1 MWAQM
6 MACDT
11 ECSSVDKNMYEAVVS
26 NYDPLT
32 VAIFFLRQ
40 ILWSLF
46 INLSG
51 VLNSFTIEGTTKYL
65 LMGFKV
71 ILLTIF
77 SNTEASSE
85 QRSAY
90 PFDEGISAA

>member
-1 MWAQM
+1 M

-11 ECSSVDKNMYEAVVS
+11 EWSSVDKNMYEAVVS
-26 NYDPLT
+26 NYDLLT

-71 ILLTIF
+71 LLLPTII
-77 SNTEASSE
+77 SNTGALSKP
-85 QRSAY
+85 Y
-90 PFDEGISAA
+90 K